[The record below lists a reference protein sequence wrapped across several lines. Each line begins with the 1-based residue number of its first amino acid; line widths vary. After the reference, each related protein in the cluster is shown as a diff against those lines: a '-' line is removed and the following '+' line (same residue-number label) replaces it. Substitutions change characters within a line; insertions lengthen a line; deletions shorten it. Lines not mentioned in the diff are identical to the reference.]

1 MRPAGTIKQLFDLV
15 FDGEIFNLA
24 WIAVKNKVTRPRL
37 VEAVSQEPQER
48 AKAVK
53 AMTQG

>member
-1 MRPAGTIKQLFDLV
+1 MRPAGKIKQFFDLV

-24 WIAVKNKVTRPRL
+24 WITVKNVFHKPRPL
-37 VEAVSQEPQER
+37 KSIPEAQKER

-53 AMTQG
+53 AFH

>member
-1 MRPAGTIKQLFDLV
+1 MRLAGKIKQFFDLV

-24 WIAVKNKVTRPRL
+24 WIAVKNIFHEPRPL
-37 VEAVSQEPQER
+37 ETAPEEQQER

-53 AMTQG
+53 AFY